1 MLKQADGHTV
11 KASSGEG
18 RERGSRDRRSSSSVK
33 GPADREGG
41 LGKKDSTPAIAKGEG
56 GREQKNAAAAGSGK
70 EKVCL
75 HLLSVQ
81 KTQTDGDVLTPFHAH
96 THTNTHTQI
105 HTHKYTHTPIHTHT
119 HTHTHR
125 HVHTHTR
132 THTHTH
138 THTHV
143 RTHTCTQ

>member
-18 RERGSRDRRSSSSVK
+18 RERDSRDRRSSSSVK

-75 HLLSVQ
+75 HLLSVR
-81 KTQTDGDVLTPFHAH
+81 KTQTDRDVLTPFYAH
-96 THTNTHTQI
+96 THTNTHTHQ
-105 HTHKYTHTPIHTHT
+105 Y
-119 HTHTHR
+119 
-125 HVHTHTR
+125 

-138 THTHV
+138 THTHTDTYTHTHTHTRTHTHRHL
-143 RTHTCTQ
+143 RTHTCTL